1 LKRIEQPW
9 QGERLETP
17 LSVPGRGW
25 GRGFLPNPPAPFPE
39 RAGGSLRLPSP
50 FRGGV
55 GGGVIKKIF
64 NAV

>member
-39 RAGGSLRLPSP
+39 RAGGKFETPLSVPG
-50 FRGGV
+50 RGWGR
-55 GGGVIKKIF
+55 GD
-64 NAV
+64 